1 MLKKKIFILLIM
13 GVAISSVFMGCGS
26 KSKKISLSE
35 SKATESQN
43 VSGEEG
49 DIFVHVVG
57 EVNAPGIVKVP
68 SGTRLYNVIE
78 KAGGMTKNA
87 QSDYLNLADVVK
99 DGQQIRVISKKEYKK
114 LKKKKSSSESQNESQ
129 GDQNKSGL
137 ININTATAEELQTLS
152 GIGEVRAKAIVEYR
166 TQSGNFSK
174 IEDIKNVSGIG
185 DATFNNIKSMICVD

>member
-1 MLKKKIFILLIM
+1 MLKKNILLLIM
-13 GVAISSVFMGCGS
+13 GIAISLVFTGCGS
-26 KSKKISLSE
+26 KSKKISLSQE
-35 SKATESQN
+35 KATQK
-43 VSGEEG
+43 VEETSVEE

-87 QSDYLNLADVVK
+87 QADYLNLADTVK

-114 LKKKKSSSESQNESQ
+114 LKKKSSGESPSESQGEA
-129 GDQNKSGL
+129 NKSGL

-185 DATFNNIKSMICVD
+185 DATFNNIKSMITVD

>member
-1 MLKKKIFILLIM
+1 MLKKNILLLIM
-13 GVAISSVFMGCGS
+13 GIAISLVFMGCGS
-26 KSKKISLSE
+26 KSKKISLDDTKPKTSLE
-35 SKATESQN
+35 ETQN
-43 VSGEEG
+43 SG

-68 SGTRLYNVIE
+68 EGTRLYNVIE

-87 QSDYLNLADVVK
+87 QTDYLNLADTVK

-114 LKKKKSSSESQNESQ
+114 LKKKSHGGSQKESQ
-129 GDQNKSGL
+129 GGSDSSGL
-137 ININTATAEELQTLS
+137 ININTATADELQTLS

-166 TQSGNFSK
+166 TQNGNFSK

-185 DATFNNIKSMICVD
+185 DATFNNIKSQICTD

>member
-1 MLKKKIFILLIM
+1 MLKKNIILLIM
-13 GVAISSVFMGCGS
+13 GIAISLAFMGCGS

-35 SKATESQN
+35 TNSTKSQQVTEQD
-43 VSGEEG
+43 G

-68 SGTRLYNVIE
+68 NGTRLYNVIE
-78 KAGGMTKNA
+78 KAGGMTKDA
-87 QSDYLNLADVVK
+87 QTDYLNLADTVK

-114 LKKKKSSSESQNESQ
+114 LKKKKSQSVSPKESQ
-129 GDQNKSGL
+129 GESGL

-166 TQSGNFSK
+166 TQNGNFSK

-185 DATFNNIKSMICVD
+185 DATFNNIKSQICTD

>member
-1 MLKKKIFILLIM
+1 MLKKNIILLIM
-13 GVAISSVFMGCGS
+13 GIAISLVFMGCES
-26 KSKKISLSE
+26 KSKKISLDDTKPKTSL
-35 SKATESQN
+35 
-43 VSGEEG
+43 EETKSSG

-68 SGTRLYNVIE
+68 EGTRLYNVIE

-87 QSDYLNLADVVK
+87 QTDYLNLADTVK

-114 LKKKKSSSESQNESQ
+114 LKKKKSSGSSPNESQ
-129 GDQNKSGL
+129 GGSNQSGL

-166 TQSGNFSK
+166 TQNGNFSK
-174 IEDIKNVSGIG
+174 PEDIKNVSGIG
-185 DATFNNIKSMICVD
+185 DATFNNIKSQICVD

>member
-1 MLKKKIFILLIM
+1 MLKKNILLLIV
-13 GVAISSVFMGCGS
+13 GIAISLVFMGCGS
-26 KSKKISLSE
+26 KSEKISLSD
-35 SKATESQN
+35 SKATKS
-43 VSGEEG
+43 VSETDAEG

-57 EVNAPGIVKVP
+57 EVNRPGIVKVP

-87 QSDYLNLADVVK
+87 QTDYLNLADTVK
-99 DGQQIRVISKKEYKK
+99 DGQQVRVISKKEFKK
-114 LKKKKSSSESQNESQ
+114 LKKKKPQNESQNESKS
-129 GDQNKSGL
+129 GSDTSGL

-166 TQSGNFSK
+166 TQNGNFSK
-174 IEDIKNVSGIG
+174 PEDIKNVSGIG

>member
-1 MLKKKIFILLIM
+1 MLKNKILIIVI
-13 GVAISSVFMGCGS
+13 GVAISLVFVGCES
-26 KSKKISLSE
+26 KSKKISISE
-35 SKATESQN
+35 DKTTKIEES
-43 VSGEEG
+43 SEDTD

-57 EVNAPGIVKVP
+57 EVNSPGVVKVP

-78 KAGGMTKNA
+78 KAGGMTKDA
-87 QSDYLNLADVVK
+87 QTDYLNLADTVK

-114 LKKKKSSSESQNESQ
+114 LKKKKSKKTHKESQSGNNS
-129 GDQNKSGL
+129 SGL
-137 ININTATAEELQTLS
+137 ININTATAQELQTLS

-185 DATFNNIKSMICVD
+185 DATFNNIKSQICVD

>member
-1 MLKKKIFILLIM
+1 MLKKNILLLII
-13 GVAISSVFMGCGS
+13 GIAISLVFMGCGS
-26 KSKKISLSE
+26 KSKKISLDDTK
-35 SKATESQN
+35 SKTSL
-43 VSGEEG
+43 EETKSSG

-68 SGTRLYNVIE
+68 EGTRLYNVIE

-87 QSDYLNLADVVK
+87 QTDYLNLADTVK

-114 LKKKKSSSESQNESQ
+114 LKKKKSSGSLPNESQ
-129 GDQNKSGL
+129 GGSDSSGL

-166 TQSGNFSK
+166 TQNGNFSK
-174 IEDIKNVSGIG
+174 PEDIKNVSGIG
-185 DATFNNIKSMICVD
+185 DATFNNIKSQICVD

>member
-1 MLKKKIFILLIM
+1 MLKKNILLLIT
-13 GVAISSVFMGCGS
+13 GIAISLVFMGCGS
-26 KSKKISLSE
+26 KSQKISLKD
-35 SKATESQN
+35 SKATTSQ
-43 VSGEEG
+43 EETVLNG
-49 DIFVHVVG
+49 DIFLHVVG

-68 SGTRLYNVIE
+68 DGTRLFNVIE

-87 QSDYLNLADVVK
+87 QTDYLNLAETVK

-114 LKKKKSSSESQNESQ
+114 LKKKKSKKPQSESQS
-129 GDQNKSGL
+129 GGSSSGL

-185 DATFNNIKSMICVD
+185 EATFNNIKSQICVN

>member
-1 MLKKKIFILLIM
+1 MLKKNIILLIM
-13 GVAISSVFMGCGS
+13 GIAISLVFMGCGS
-26 KSKKISLSE
+26 KSKKIFLDDTKPKTSL
-35 SKATESQN
+35 
-43 VSGEEG
+43 EETKSSG

-68 SGTRLYNVIE
+68 EGTRLYNVIE

-87 QSDYLNLADVVK
+87 QTDYLNLADTVK

-114 LKKKKSSSESQNESQ
+114 LRKKSSKESPDESQ
-129 GDQNKSGL
+129 GGSNKSGL
-137 ININTATAEELQTLS
+137 ININTATAEDLQTLS

-166 TQSGNFSK
+166 TQNGSFSK

-185 DATFNNIKSMICVD
+185 DATFNNIKSQICTD

>member
-1 MLKKKIFILLIM
+1 MLKKNILLLIM
-13 GVAISSVFMGCGS
+13 GIAISLVFMGCGS
-26 KSKKISLSE
+26 KSKKISLDDTKPKTSL
-35 SKATESQN
+35 
-43 VSGEEG
+43 EETKSSG

-68 SGTRLYNVIE
+68 EGTRLYNVIE

-87 QSDYLNLADVVK
+87 QTDYLNLADTVK

-114 LKKKKSSSESQNESQ
+114 LKKKSHGESQKESQ
-129 GDQNKSGL
+129 GGSDSSGL
-137 ININTATAEELQTLS
+137 ININTATADELQTLS

-166 TQSGNFSK
+166 TQNGNFSK

-185 DATFNNIKSMICVD
+185 DATFNNIKSQICTD